1 MGYPHRRRLVTLLD
15 VGVMASGSGGGDV
28 EPPVLNDAGVWYR
41 ADRGA
46 RTKTAA
52 QFVQANGE
60 ALYCLANPSLQ
71 ISPSSPFTFGGWV
84 WLDAAPIANVM
95 GLFQPDGGL
104 TWRMYSETS
113 PRLRMSVSGSG
124 GYVECFG
131 PVTALGTWSFVI
143 CSFNPNLGG
152 GLMSVIWNGVLQVQ
166 SFNVGTCPAVL
177 PGGAF
182 VLGGS
187 WATGVASGGITGR
200 MQGWFVYGRELTTT
214 EQAFLYNSA
223 NGRRYDE
230 LTPALKTEL
239 RGWWPLNEAAGP
251 RRDLSVNNNTLV
263 DVNTVTSGGGQYFEQ
278 AGMGAPVEVWDDSGP
293 NDFDLGVTAANNRPT
308 LVDSERNGRS
318 VARFDGVD
326 DEMHTVLMLGSV
338 LSGPQAQ
345 TVFIVQRQSTGNP
358 DSVTYGWDSSGGATN
373 ELSAHLAIG
382 TSLYHIGGNAQLG
395 GYTQAVTPL
404 PWTDTWHL
412 VEMVR
417 DGLANNSLT
426 IDGNS
431 LPIVTQNPST
441 LNPAASAILR
451 ISGRAFSP
459 PTYLFK
465 GDIAELIIFNRV
477 FTTVER
483 DAVRNYLKNKWGI
496 AQNKLVVDTARTG
509 YVLVNSTTNDRVA
522 IN

>member
-1 MGYPHRRRLVTLLD
+1 
-15 VGVMASGSGGGDV
+15 
-28 EPPVLNDAGVWYR
+28 
-41 ADRGA
+41 
-46 RTKTAA
+46 
-52 QFVQANGE
+52 
-60 ALYCLANPSLQ
+60 
-71 ISPSSPFTFGGWV
+71 
-84 WLDAAPIANVM
+84 
-95 GLFQPDGGL
+95 
-104 TWRMYSETS
+104 
-113 PRLRMSVSGSG
+113 
-124 GYVECFG
+124 
-131 PVTALGTWSFVI
+131 
-143 CSFNPNLGG
+143 
-152 GLMSVIWNGVLQVQ
+152 
-166 SFNVGTCPAVL
+166 
-177 PGGAF
+177 
-182 VLGGS
+182 
-187 WATGVASGGITGR
+187 
-200 MQGWFVYGRELTTT
+200 
-214 EQAFLYNSA
+214 
-223 NGRRYDE
+223 
-230 LTPALKTEL
+230 
-239 RGWWPLNEAAGP
+239 
-251 RRDLSVNNNTLV
+251 
-263 DVNTVTSGGGQYFEQ
+263 
-278 AGMGAPVEVWDDSGP
+278 MGAPVEVWDDSGP